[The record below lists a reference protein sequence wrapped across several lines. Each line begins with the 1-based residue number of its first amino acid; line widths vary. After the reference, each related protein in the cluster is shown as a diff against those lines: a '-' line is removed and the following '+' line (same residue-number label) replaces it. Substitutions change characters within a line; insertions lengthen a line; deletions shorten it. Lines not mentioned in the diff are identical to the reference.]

1 MLPCHTSTLDKDSGG
16 NSGGDGPVH
25 SRVDGD
31 GGDNSRC
38 STLSWDAPSDL
49 LLPPDLDGAVQ
60 LDYYSRPSSGT
71 GLCGCVIVLL
81 GRNLGVVCDTHRAL
95 ARAGQPILGTRGTYS
110 TSRGLMMCSYVIW
123 GGPDLQPCM
132 PIL

>member
-81 GRNLGVVCDTHRAL
+81 GRNLGVVCDTPGGF
-95 ARAGQPILGTRGTYS
+95 GQGRTTNSGDPGHLQYLQGAYDVFICYL
-110 TSRGLMMCSYVIW
+110 
-123 GGPDLQPCM
+123 GGP
-132 PIL
+132 